1 MRAKDHPAI
10 RRYGKRIIPIT
21 FAYVGAIALATALV
35 PDNAPASALT
45 IGLALLPGIA
55 ALGWLWA
62 MGRLLIELDDEY
74 LRMLEVRKFLVAT
87 GATLAITSV
96 WGVLELYSPQVPK
109 LAVFFVFP
117 MWCIGLTLGQLV
129 NRFAFGDRGS
139 CQPAEDA

>member
-1 MRAKDHPAI
+1 MQAKHHPAI
-10 RRYGKRIIPIT
+10 RRYGRRIIPIT

-45 IGLALLPGIA
+45 IGLALLPGMA

-87 GATLAITSV
+87 GITLAITSV

-117 MWCIGLTLGQLV
+117 MWCIGLALGQLV
-129 NRFAFGDRGS
+129 NRFAFGDRGP
-139 CQPAEDA
+139 C

>member
-1 MRAKDHPAI
+1 MRAKSHPAI
-10 RRYGKRIIPIT
+10 RRYTRRTIPIT
-21 FAYVGAIALATALV
+21 GAYIGAIALATALV

-45 IGLALLPGIA
+45 IGLALLPGLA

-74 LRMLEVRKFLVAT
+74 LRMLEVRKFLIAT

-96 WGVLELYSPQVPK
+96 WGVLELFSPEVPK

-139 CQPAEDA
+139 CLAAEDA

>member
-10 RRYGKRIIPIT
+10 RRYGRRIIPIT
-21 FAYVGAIALATALV
+21 FAYVGAIAFATALV
-35 PDNAPASALT
+35 PANAPASALT

-74 LRMLEVRKFLVAT
+74 LRMLEVRKFLIAT

-96 WGVLELYSPQVPK
+96 WGVLELYSPEVPK

-117 MWCIGLTLGQLV
+117 MWCLGLTLGQLV
-129 NRFAFGDRGS
+129 NRFAFGDQGP
-139 CQPAEDA
+139 C

>member
-1 MRAKDHPAI
+1 MQAKHHPAI

-45 IGLALLPGIA
+45 IGLALLPGMA

-129 NRFAFGDRGS
+129 NRFAFGDQDS